1 MAQLGEGAPL
11 SAMPVAVAMVGIVV
25 PATRVMA
32 MMAKVAIIAT
42 QARVAV
48 AMAMSMMGNY
58 AKN

>member
-1 MAQLGEGAPL
+1 M